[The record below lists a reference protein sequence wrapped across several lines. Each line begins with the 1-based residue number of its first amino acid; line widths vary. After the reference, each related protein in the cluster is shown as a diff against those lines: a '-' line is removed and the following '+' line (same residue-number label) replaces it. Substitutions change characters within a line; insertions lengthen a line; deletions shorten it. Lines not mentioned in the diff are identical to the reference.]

1 MKKYETKEL
10 IKLNIYL
17 LLPLIF
23 YSLYKN
29 GYLIYEKGLINFV
42 NIFKPIYLILIGV
55 LIKIIIDLIR
65 YKKIN
70 IDYDIIYVI
79 LIAMIMP
86 YNIDYIT
93 YTIAFIILY
102 LLSLILDK
110 YIKYNKVCLIYLLI
124 ILINFIINKYSFTT
138 PLEDNYSFSFSFLDL
153 LIGRNT
159 GGIASTSILFSL
171 LAYIILITNYYYK
184 KDIPFVINITYLLFM
199 IIYYIITKNTNYLL
213 NSEMIFGSI
222 FIATLPK
229 YSPYKVKTQIITS
242 IFIGLLTAIISI
254 CFNSIISI
262 YISVFI
268 ISLIPNIKWFKFR

>member
-184 KDIPFVINITYLLFM
+184 KDIPFVIIFDLVFLLVSVLF
-199 IIYYIITKNTNYLL
+199 ITKVKIPKPRLTSSIVLL
-213 NSEMIFGSI
+213 V
-222 FIATLPK
+222 IAIVVTL
-229 YSPYKVKTQIITS
+229 
-242 IFIGLLTAIISI
+242 
-254 CFNSIISI
+254 I
-262 YISVFI
+262 YIFV
-268 ISLIPNIKWFKFR
+268 

>member
-1 MKKYETKEL
+1 M
-10 IKLNIYL
+10 
-17 LLPLIF
+17 PLIL

-70 IDYDIIYVI
+70 IDYDIISVI

-222 FIATLPK
+222 FIAALPK